1 MSTPAVTDERRCR
14 CGAFLTGRR
23 TYCSSR
29 CRAEAW
35 RERKQIVG
43 IRYVKRVQNAK
54 NRRREQ
60 PRLRYDLAVEA
71 AREAAGLFLTSDAP
85 TAQFDA
91 LAEACVRRRLTD
103 HQQQA
108 LPERQRQSRD
118 RSLSDA

>member
-85 TAQFDA
+85 TSA
-91 LAEACVRRRLTD
+91 LDVEAERCVRARLT
-103 HQQQA
+103 
-108 LPERQRQSRD
+108 ERQQELLRER
-118 RSLSDA
+118 RTA